1 MKCGDR
7 TRCLDIWYAPALE
20 MLAYFSFS
28 SFLFPSLLSASFPF
42 LPLIVSSP
50 LFFPFSFSLFTYS
63 FSFFPSSLSIPFS
76 PLLSPFL
83 FLISSSP
90 SLSPSHSPP
99 FIFHFPLLLLS
110 SLPTSLLLSL
120 SAKDED
126 FDSAG
131 GLLGSS
137 MKRVKNMA
145 KAGHN
150 RWMCYMILF
159 IVAVFF
165 VCYYI
170 IKWRSN

>member
-1 MKCGDR
+1 MLGHMVCTCFRNAGIFLLLFLSLSLPSLCFFFFPPSH
-7 TRCLDIWYAPALE
+7 CLLSPL
-20 MLAYFSFS
+20 
-28 SFLFPSLLSASFPF
+28 SFLFLSHCLLIPSLSFPPLF
-42 LPLIVSSP
+42 LFLSP
-50 LFFPFSFSLFTYS
+50 LFSLHFFFSF
-63 FSFFPSSLSIPFS
+63 PPH
-76 PLLSPFL
+76 PLLL
-83 FLISSSP
+83 F
-90 SLSPSHSPP
+90 SPSHSP
-99 FIFHFPLLLLS
+99 FIFYFPFLLFS

-137 MKRVKNMA
+137 IKRVKNMA

>member
-1 MKCGDR
+1 
-7 TRCLDIWYAPALE
+7 
-20 MLAYFSFS
+20 MLGHMVCTCFRNAGIFLLLFLSLSLPSLCFFSFPPS
-28 SFLFPSLLSASFPF
+28 YCLLSPLLSFFFLTVYLPLLFLSLLSF
-42 LPLIVSSP
+42 
-50 LFFPFSFSLFTYS
+50 YS
-63 FSFFPSSLSIPFS
+63 FLPSSLSISFPHF
-76 PLLSPFL
+76 LLSFSFPFPL
-83 FLISSSP
+83 SSFHFSFPPSP
-90 SLSPSHSPP
+90 SFFPP
-99 FIFHFPLLLLS
+99 H
-110 SLPTSLLLSL
+110 LPLLSL

>member
-1 MKCGDR
+1 ML
-7 TRCLDIWYAPALE
+7 TSSDISSSLH
-20 MLAYFSFS
+20 LFFS
-28 SFLFPSLLSASFPF
+28 SPSASFPF
-42 LPLIVSSP
+42 FP
-50 LFFPFSFSLFTYS
+50 LFVFPLFTSPCLLPPVYFPLFTSPFSFCPSPPLPLFS
-63 FSFFPSSLSIPFS
+63 CLFSLSISSPPLPFLLLPFS
-76 PLLSPFL
+76 LPSPPSLPSSFSPFN
-83 FLISSSP
+83 
-90 SLSPSHSPP
+90 
-99 FIFHFPLLLLS
+99 
-110 SLPTSLLLSL
+110 
-120 SAKDED
+120 KDED

-170 IKWRSN
+170 IKWRSS